1 VKQLLILTSPIWV
14 PFVLISSVILFAAWL
29 ALCFLDEL
37 TYK

>member
-14 PFVLISSVILFAAWL
+14 PFVLVSSAILFVAWL
-29 ALCFLDEL
+29 AFCFLDEL